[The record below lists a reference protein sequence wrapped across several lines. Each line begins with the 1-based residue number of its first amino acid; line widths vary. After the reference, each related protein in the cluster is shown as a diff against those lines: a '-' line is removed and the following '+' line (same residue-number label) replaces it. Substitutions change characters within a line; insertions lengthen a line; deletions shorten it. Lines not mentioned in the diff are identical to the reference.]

1 MTMSDTYSF
10 GQALADEL
18 HAEREGQRI
27 TLDDLARRSGVPK
40 VTLQRYLAG
49 SRDIKVGALADIC
62 KALGLTVG
70 EVAARAQRRFERV
83 TQPLDENGTGSL
95 RRSNG

>member
-1 MTMSDTYSF
+1 MDYSW

-18 HAEREGQRI
+18 HAEREGQRM

-49 SRDIKVGALADIC
+49 TREIRIDALANICRALGISIGEMAGRAQARYDRGQSRDIRPGMS
-62 KALGLTVG
+62 G
-70 EVAARAQRRFERV
+70 
-83 TQPLDENGTGSL
+83 
-95 RRSNG
+95 